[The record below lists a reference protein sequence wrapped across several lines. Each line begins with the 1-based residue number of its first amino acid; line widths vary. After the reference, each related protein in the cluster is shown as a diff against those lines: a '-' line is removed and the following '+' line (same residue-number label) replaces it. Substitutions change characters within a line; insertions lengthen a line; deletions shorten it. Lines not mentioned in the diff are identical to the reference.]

1 MRYSTLI
8 AAAACFELSI
18 AGYVL
23 EDDYTTDFYSN
34 FNFFTGEDPT
44 EGWSTVAARMFQA
57 NKHEGFVKYVDEAT
71 ARKTHLINGTSTS
84 VAQFGVD
91 TQNKTPQGRPSIRI
105 ESKKK
110 YDSGLIV
117 LDVAHMPFGC
127 GTWPA

>member
-1 MRYSTLI
+1 MRFSTLAS
-8 AAAACFELSI
+8 AAALFELSI

-23 EDDYTTDFYSN
+23 EDDYMNDFFGG
-34 FNFFTGEDPT
+34 FNFFTGPDPT
-44 EGWSTVAARMFQA
+44 EG
-57 NKHEGFVKYVDEAT
+57 FVDYVDEAT
-71 ARKTHLINGTSTS
+71 ARSTNLINGSSTST
-84 VAQFGVD
+84 VQWGVD
-91 TQNKTPQGRPSIRI
+91 VNNKTPNGRPSVRI